1 MRSLSPPSASVPLQ
15 TQLCL
20 PSQEKKAEQGR
31 VRMQW
36 RTTRVC
42 VLLGAP
48 KVSVHCDVELLGVRG
63 GKERVLSC
71 FLGGKEWRAEKD

>member
-1 MRSLSPPSASVPLQ
+1 
-15 TQLCL
+15 
-20 PSQEKKAEQGR
+20 
-31 VRMQW
+31 
-36 RTTRVC
+36 VC